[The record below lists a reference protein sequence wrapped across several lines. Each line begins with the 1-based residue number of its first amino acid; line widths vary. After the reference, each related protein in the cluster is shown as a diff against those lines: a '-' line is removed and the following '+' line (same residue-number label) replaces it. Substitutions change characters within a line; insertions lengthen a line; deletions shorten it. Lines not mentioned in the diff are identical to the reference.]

1 MDGILNI
8 NKPAG
13 PTSFDIISL
22 VRRLSGEKRV
32 GHTGTLDPLATGVL
46 PVCLGKGTRIIEFL
60 VDTTKTY
67 RAEIELGVSTDT
79 YDAEGR
85 VTGTGDYSAI
95 SREQVEEALSS
106 LGEQTEQVPPAYS
119 ALKYKGK
126 PLYKWARE
134 GIDIEPESRPVR
146 IHQIQLRDWETPL
159 VSAEIVCG
167 KGTYIR
173 SLAHDLGQLLGCGAH
188 LKSLVRLRC
197 GIFDISE
204 AVRVPEL
211 EEAFRQGNQEQFI
224 YPLDSVL
231 SHWKAVVVNDD
242 RGREIVN
249 GRPVRLEDNLFTPGG
264 TGNEQTALNN
274 ASGQYCRAYNEE
286 GHFLAVLRRDPEKGH
301 WQPHKVFL

>member
-13 PTSFDIISL
+13 PTSFDIVSL
-22 VRRLSGEKRV
+22 VRRLSGERKV
-32 GHTGTLDPLATGVL
+32 GHAGTLDPLARGVL

-85 VTGTGDYSAI
+85 VTGTGDPAGI
-95 SREQVEEALSS
+95 SREQVEAALSS
-106 LGEQTEQVPPAYS
+106 LGQRTEQVPPLYS

-134 GIDIEPESRPVR
+134 GITIEPESRPVN
-146 IHQIQLRDWETPL
+146 IHQIQLRDWETPV

-197 GIFDISE
+197 GLFDISE
-204 AVRVPEL
+204 AVQVPEL
-211 EEAFRQGNQEQFI
+211 EEAFRQGSQEQFI
-224 YPLDSVL
+224 YPIDSVL

-242 RGREIVN
+242 TGRDIMN
-249 GRPVRLEDNLFTPGG
+249 GRPVRLENDDWAPVGA
-264 TGNEQTALNN
+264 GNEQTALND
-274 ASGQYCRAYNEE
+274 APGQYCRAYNEE

>member
-8 NKPAG
+8 NKPSG

-22 VRRLSGEKRV
+22 VRRLSGERRV
-32 GHTGTLDPLATGVL
+32 GHAGTLDPLAAGVL

-85 VTGTGDYSAI
+85 VTGTGDLTGI
-95 SREQVEEALSS
+95 SREQVEAALSS
-106 LGEQTEQVPPAYS
+106 LGGQTEQVPPLYS

-134 GIDIEPESRPVR
+134 GIVIEPESRPVN
-146 IHQIQLRDWETPL
+146 IHQIQLTDWKMPVVT
-159 VSAEIVCG
+159 AEIVCG

-188 LKSLVRLRC
+188 LKGLVRLRC

-204 AVRVPEL
+204 AVQVPEL
-211 EEAFRQGNQEQFI
+211 EDAFHHGYQEQYI
-224 YPLDSVL
+224 YPVDSVL
-231 SHWKAVVVNDD
+231 WHWKSVVVDD
-242 RGREIVN
+242 DMGRDIVN
-249 GRPVRLEDNLFTPGG
+249 GRPLRLEDNVFAPLGAG
-264 TGNEQTALNN
+264 DQQTALNN